1 MKKILSIFIICFWL
15 FSTVWVSNT
24 YANGENKIIKV
35 STSEDFPWL
44 DCKCDVEGKD
54 KWKDKCT
61 WEVTAYKCNT
71 GTGFSGFLELMKWS
85 LKYITFIT
93 WLVGV
98 LYIVVNGILYSMWG
112 IDPSMMDT
120 AKKRI
125 IWTLLGLVLLL
136 LSGPLLTLIAPWI
149 YK

>member
-1 MKKILSIFIICFWL
+1 MKKILSIFIICIWL
-15 FSTVWVSNT
+15 FATFWISTT
-24 YANGENKIIKV
+24 YAKDENKVIKV
-35 STSEDFPWL
+35 TTSEKVPWAN
-44 DCKCDVEGKD
+44 CKCVAEEKD
-54 KWKDKCT
+54 SNGNCT
-61 WEVTAYKCNT
+61 WNVHKYECDVA
-71 GTGFSGFLELMKWS
+71 TGFWGFLWFMKGA

-93 WLVGV
+93 GLVGV

-125 IWTLLGLVLLL
+125 IWTLLGLILLL
-136 LSGPLLTLIAPWI
+136 LSGPLLNLIAPWV

>member
-24 YANGENKIIKV
+24 YANDENKVIKV
-35 STSEDFPWL
+35 STSEKVPWAN
-44 DCKCDVEGKD
+44 CECSVKGQEWEKN
-54 KWKDKCT
+54 CT
-61 WEVTAYKCNT
+61 WDVHKYQCNVKT
-71 GTGFSGFLELMKWS
+71 WFGGFLGFMKDA

-98 LYIVVNGILYSMWG
+98 LYIVVNGILYSTWG